1 MSQNG
6 KGDKPRPLTISRE
19 ELGKRLEAIF
29 GKKVKK
35 PNPTKK
41 KATK

>member
-1 MSQNG
+1 MNG
-6 KGDKPRPLTISRE
+6 KGDAPRPLTISRE
-19 ELGKRLEAIF
+19 ELGNRLEAIF

-35 PNPTKK
+35 PKPTKK